1 MYSDLYFQKRRSPV
15 TAVIGVVAFVAFVG
29 FGAFMFTYQPTQTRA
44 SKATLVQQEIV
55 NLSYNQAGIY
65 WQSEEKQTGWVVYGE
80 SPEELRYTASDERDS
95 DDEKTPRQLHFI
107 MLKGLKPDTTYYYQI
122 VSGNE
127 VVDNN
132 GEPFQFTT
140 VKQFSAVGA
149 TKPAYG
155 KVVLKTGEP
164 AEGALVFVRK
174 GESYPLVSLTKS
186 TGEWLIP
193 LQFVI
198 EKESKT
204 AIALNQNDELAVY
217 ITNDDLMNSGIQILV
232 KQTNPFPQSIVLGED
247 YTFLLDDSEEVLS
260 ATTSRNTEVSV
271 AETIDVLFPRDQAV
285 IPGSKPLI
293 KGTAVPGSIVDI
305 SLTTEEGTAITMR
318 TVADNRGGWLAN
330 LIRPLTPGTYFLSMA
345 TVDAQQQTITVSRTF
360 TIAKSGE
367 QVLGD
372 ATGPGALSPTVIP
385 QATLEPSPTVA
396 EIPTSAP
403 TVEPT
408 IGVSPTLEP
417 TRDPAEL
424 TPSVTPDTTPTGI
437 PNGPTAT
444 PIPPISGGNGLLFTF
459 TALGLLIVGAGAII
473 ML

>member
-1 MYSDLYFQKRRSPV
+1 MYSDLYLRKRRSPL
-15 TAVIGVVAFVAFVG
+15 TAVIGVIVVVAFVG

-44 SKATLVQQEIV
+44 SKKSIVQQEIV

-80 SPEELRYTASDERDS
+80 SADKLRYTASDERDS
-95 DDEKTPRQLHFI
+95 ENEKALRQLHFI

-122 VSGNE
+122 VNGNE
-127 VVDNN
+127 VIDNN
-132 GEPFQFTT
+132 GKPFEFKT

-164 AEGALVFVRK
+164 AENALVFIRK
-174 GESYPLVSLTKS
+174 GDSYPLVSITKS

-198 EKESKT
+198 EKESRT
-204 AIALNQNDELAVY
+204 PVALNQNDELSVY
-217 ITNDDLMNSGIQILV
+217 ITNDELMNSGVKILV
-232 KQTNPFPQSIVLGED
+232 KRTNPFPQSIVLGDD
-247 YTFLLDDSEEVLS
+247 YTFLQEETEEVLS
-260 ATTSRNTEVSV
+260 ATTARKSEASV

-293 KGTAVPGSIVDI
+293 KGTAVPRSIIDL
-305 SLTTEEGTAITMR
+305 SLTAEEGTTLTMR
-318 TVADNRGGWLAN
+318 TVADERGNWLAN
-330 LIRPLTPGTYFLSMA
+330 LIRPLTPGTYYLSMS
-345 TVDAQQQTITVSRTF
+345 TVDAQQQSVVLNRTF

-372 ATGPGALSPTVIP
+372 ATSPGALSPTVVL
-385 QATLEPSPTVA
+385 QATEKPSPTTAVV
-396 EIPTSAP
+396 PTTAPATEPTIGLSP

-408 IGVSPTLEP
+408 
-417 TRDPAEL
+417 RNPAEL
-424 TPSVTPDTTPTGI
+424 TTSVTVAVTPTMI
-437 PNGPTAT
+437 PNDPTAT
-444 PIPPISGGNGLLFTF
+444 PVPPISGGNGLLFTF
-459 TALGLLIVGAGAII
+459 TALGLLIVGVGAII

>member
-1 MYSDLYFQKRRSPV
+1 MYSDLYFQKRRSPL
-15 TAVIGVVAFVAFVG
+15 TAVIGAIAVVAFVG

-44 SKATLVQQEIV
+44 SKKTIVQKEIV

-65 WQSEEKQTGWVVYGE
+65 WQSEEKETGWIVYGE
-80 SPEELRYTASDERDS
+80 SADELRYTASDERDTE
-95 DDEKTPRQLHFI
+95 DEKAARQLHFI

-127 VVDNN
+127 VIDNN
-132 GEPFQFTT
+132 GEPFEFKT

-164 AEGALVFVRK
+164 AEGALVFIRK
-174 GESYPLVSLTKS
+174 GESYPLVSMTKS

-198 EKESKT
+198 EKESRT
-204 AIALNQNDELAVY
+204 PVALNQNDELAVY
-217 ITNDDLMNSGIQILV
+217 ITNDDLMNSGIKILV
-232 KQTNPFPQSIVLGED
+232 KRTNPFPQSVVLGDD
-247 YTFLLDDSEEVLS
+247 YTFLQEETEEVLS
-260 ATTSRNTEVSV
+260 ATTSRRSEVSV

-293 KGTAVPGSIVDI
+293 KGTALPGSIVDI
-305 SLTTEEGTAITMR
+305 SLTSEEGTTLSMR
-318 TVADNRGGWLAN
+318 TVADDRGGWLAN
-330 LIRPLTPGTYFLSMA
+330 LIRPLVPGTYYLSMS
-345 TVDAQQQTITVSRTF
+345 TVDAQQQSVVLNRTF
-360 TIAKSGE
+360 VMAKSGE

-372 ATGPGALSPTVIP
+372 ATGPGALSPTVVP
-385 QATLEPSPTVA
+385 QATVEPSPTVA
-396 EIPTSAP
+396 LSPTAMPTTEPTTGVSP

-408 IGVSPTLEP
+408 
-417 TRDPAEL
+417 RNPADL
-424 TPSVTPDTTPTGI
+424 TPSVTAAVTPTTL